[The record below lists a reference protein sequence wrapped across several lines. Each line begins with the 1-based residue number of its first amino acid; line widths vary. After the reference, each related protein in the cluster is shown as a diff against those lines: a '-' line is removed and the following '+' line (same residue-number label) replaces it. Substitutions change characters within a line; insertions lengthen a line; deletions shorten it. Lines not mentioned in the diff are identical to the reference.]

1 MICVFCT
8 HPFVLVQEGER
19 SHAEATEKA
28 DPELVTYLGRSTS
41 ILAGAGVAAAPLD
54 RRIPG
59 ATLALQ
65 RLFLRLLRRLAECPG
80 AGPAGAHGSLAA
92 LLRDIR
98 SAAGSYVGSLDRTA
112 AGLKLEES
120 HALPESVR
128 ARLHE
133 MKVALPDRDVETALA
148 ACDEDVSGRVS
159 LPLLLQI
166 FLSTIPAP
174 RRAALSAI
182 YRAASGSGSAA
193 GGAASTAGGAGRF
206 ASTAALDGAMASVPD
221 LASRFNADGMPEVTS
236 GRASASDMLSGFV
249 GFFVEL
255 GGGDE
260 VSEDVF
266 AVFFAPLSACVE
278 SDAEFERYLRDVW
291 GYAPGGAGSAR

>member
-1 MICVFCT
+1 M
-8 HPFVLVQEGER
+8 
-19 SHAEATEKA
+19 
-28 DPELVTYLGRSTS
+28 TYLGRSTS
-41 ILAGAGVAAAPLD
+41 ILAGAGVAATPLD

-80 AGPAGAHGSLAA
+80 AGPAGAHGALAA

-98 SAAGSYVGSLDRTA
+98 SVAGSYVGALDRTA

-128 ARLHE
+128 ARLHD
-133 MKVALPDRDVETALA
+133 MRVALPDRDVETALA
-148 ACDEDVSGRVS
+148 ACDEDASGRVS
-159 LPLLLQI
+159 LPLLLQV

-182 YRAASGSGSAA
+182 YRSVAGGASAA
-193 GGAASTAGGAGRF
+193 GGAGAF
-206 ASTAALDGAMASVPD
+206 AATSSDALASVPD
-221 LASRFNADGMPEVTS
+221 LASRFNADAMPEVTA
-236 GRASASDMLSGFV
+236 GRARAADMLSGFV

-255 GGGDE
+255 GGEDE
-260 VSEDVF
+260 ASEDVF
-266 AVFFAPLSACVE
+266 AVFFAPLSACIE
-278 SDAEFERYLRDVW
+278 ADADFERYLRDVW
-291 GYAPGGAGSAR
+291 GYAPPAAGAAGAGR